1 ARSRA
6 SPAPWPKPPRAAC
19 DTRCASCARQW
30 RHGHE
35 AFADHRSLS
44 RRHAGP
50 AFRGHRRRHPGGGTQ
65 APRVAE
71 PPAIRA
77 GCRRRAGRG
86 FHTALVRAG
95 RDPRP
100 AGRRHEFRNG
110 RRPGAILAQHLP
122 ALPHR
127 RWPRKP
133 GRNLMKASLIALI
146 AGVSLAASAAP
157 PAGWMVAGNAPQD
170 YEYGT
175 EVQPA
180 DGSRAAF
187 IKSKPAS
194 EGKGFGTLMQM
205 VGADEY
211 RGGRWKLSARIRT
224 ADAHKAQMWMRVDGP

>member
-1 ARSRA
+1 
-6 SPAPWPKPPRAAC
+6 
-19 DTRCASCARQW
+19 
-30 RHGHE
+30 
-35 AFADHRSLS
+35 
-44 RRHAGP
+44 
-50 AFRGHRRRHPGGGTQ
+50 
-65 APRVAE
+65 
-71 PPAIRA
+71 
-77 GCRRRAGRG
+77 
-86 FHTALVRAG
+86 
-95 RDPRP
+95 
-100 AGRRHEFRNG
+100 
-110 RRPGAILAQHLP
+110 
-122 ALPHR
+122 
-127 RWPRKP
+127 
-133 GRNLMKASLIALI
+133 MKASLIALI

-224 ADAHKAQMWMRVDGP
+224 ADAHKAQMWMRVDGPGGTMKAFDNMDDRPITGDSGWKRYEIVLDVPADSTAVAFGFFLFGGGQVWADDFKLERVSESTPVTGKRQDRPPTPTNLDFEG